1 MQRRVVLAVV
11 LWSCGTQGPPP
22 APPPMPVAVATVQ
35 PTQLVDSTE
44 YLAQLRSRT
53 APAIRPQV
61 GGQITQIFVKP
72 GDVVNAGAPLMR
84 IDPARQ
90 SAAVAQTQ
98 ATAAARRASLALA
111 ERNLARVQ

>member
-1 MQRRVVLAVV
+1 MRITVLAAMA
-11 LWSCGTQGPPP
+11 LACGSQRPPP
-22 APPPMPVAVATVQ
+22 APPPMKVPVSTVAAGER
-35 PTQLVDSTE
+35 VDSTE

-61 GGQITQIFVKP
+61 EGQITQIFVKP
-72 GDVVNAGAPLMR
+72 GDVVEAGTPLLR

-98 ATAAARRASLALA
+98 ASEAARRAQL
-111 ERNLARVQ
+111 